1 MLKQEYHALRRNRR
15 VMDPQS
21 SLILESGQTPT
32 APPPARW
39 PQIANGPR
47 FVVIRG
53 AAKAF
58 RLEAAI
64 SHHHLFLPQWE
75 AADLRDLHRDLQ
87 QITEWGFRAWARHAP
102 HTGVIQETCSYRG
115 LEHHRR

>member
-1 MLKQEYHALRRNRR
+1 MLEQEDRALRRSRR

-21 SLILESGQTPT
+21 SLILESGQTST
-32 APPPARW
+32 GPPPARW

-53 AAKAF
+53 AAKVF
-58 RLEAAI
+58 GLEAAI
-64 SHHHLFLPQWE
+64 FHHHLFLPQWE

-87 QITEWGFRAWARHAP
+87 EVA
-102 HTGVIQETCSYRG
+102 
-115 LEHHRR
+115 